1 MKLGFI
7 GLGNIGG
14 VMARRLVKAGHA
26 LMVHDLDAKAVASL
40 TAMGAT
46 AATSAR
52 DVAEKCDAVLLSL
65 PTPAAVEAVALG
77 ADGLVQGSMTKIVVD
92 LSTTGPTVARR
103 VAEGLAAKGI
113 HLIDGPVSGG
123 VSGAEAGTLA
133 IMTSGDAASQK
144 AVEPVLKAIGQNIF
158 YLGAEPG
165 LGQTMKLVN
174 NVILASN
181 TLACLEG
188 MVLGAK
194 AGLDTKLMFDVLNA
208 SSGRSFMSEK
218 RVPQAITERAQGFPV
233 RFAAGLMHK
242 DVKLCLEEAE
252 RFGVPMFMGPAA
264 RQYLSMALAMG
275 SGPEDFVSTIQHM
288 EKLAGIEVRATP
300 KEAGG

>member
-1 MKLGFI
+1 
-7 GLGNIGG
+7 
-14 VMARRLVKAGHA
+14 
-26 LMVHDLDAKAVASL
+26 
-40 TAMGAT
+40 
-46 AATSAR
+46 
-52 DVAEKCDAVLLSL
+52 
-65 PTPAAVEAVALG
+65 
-77 ADGLVQGSMTKIVVD
+77 
-92 LSTTGPTVARR
+92 

-300 KEAGG
+300 KESGD

>member
-1 MKLGFI
+1 M
-7 GLGNIGG
+7 
-14 VMARRLVKAGHA
+14 
-26 LMVHDLDAKAVASL
+26 
-40 TAMGAT
+40 
-46 AATSAR
+46 
-52 DVAEKCDAVLLSL
+52 
-65 PTPAAVEAVALG
+65 
-77 ADGLVQGSMTKIVVD
+77 VD

-144 AVEPVLKAIGQNIF
+144 AVEPVLKQIGQNIF

-264 RQYLSMALAMG
+264 RQYLSMTLAMG